1 MRFLGVTFIAAWF
14 ALLAT
19 GGASASARPLLA
31 VGYTSRASLRA
42 AVAGRA
48 DVVRLY
54 RRLRVAEVRASSA
67 GFGTSARG
75 LRGIRYLERVHA
87 RTSAAEPALFAST
100 AFGAPYEW
108 QYAAVHADAVPASV
122 LRGAASVTIAV
133 IDTGAD
139 LTAPDLSA
147 KAPRTYNVRTGGAD
161 VHDVIGHGTFV
172 ASLAAG
178 SVTNGEGVAGF
189 GGDARLLV
197 IKASGLAGSFTD
209 VDEANAIVYAVD
221 HGARVINLSVGG
233 PDSSETERRG
243 IAYAVDHGVL
253 VVAAIGNEY
262 TLGNPVEY
270 PAALLQP
277 VGSNG
282 NGGVGLSVG
291 ASTADG
297 TRAFFSNTGS
307 HLSLVAPGERVF
319 GAVSSTAA
327 PGEYST
333 VTLPG
338 SAAGL
343 YGFGSGTSF
352 SAPEVAGAAALV
364 MAANPLLPSADV
376 AQILKESA
384 SNKGAWNSATGFGV
398 LDVAGAVARAQNRPT
413 VSLTATRRGR
423 TIRLRWSSS
432 GAATY
437 RLTMSAGHK
446 TPLVLLDRTTRTS
459 AAYRVARGRRYTF
472 TLTAFDAAGS
482 RVASATSTV
491 R

>member
-1 MRFLGVTFIAAWF
+1 MRFLGVTFIAVWF
-14 ALLAT
+14 ALLAV
-19 GGASASARPLLA
+19 GGAGAAIRPMLA
-31 VGYTSRASLRA
+31 VGYASPAALRA

-48 DVVRLY
+48 DVVRVSP
-54 RRLRVAEVRASSA
+54 RLRVAQVRARAS
-67 GFGTSARG
+67 GFAASAR
-75 LRGIRYLERVHA
+75 RASGIRYVEPVRA
-87 RTSAAEPALFAST
+87 RSSTAEPALFAST

-108 QYAAVHADAVPASV
+108 QYAAARVDAAPASV
-122 LRGAASVTIAV
+122 LRAASAVTIAV

-139 LTAPDLSA
+139 LSAPDLAA
-147 KAPRTYNVRTGGAD
+147 KSPRTYNVRGGGAD
-161 VHDVIGHGTFV
+161 VRDTIGHGTFV
-172 ASLAAG
+172 SSLAAG

-189 GGDARLLV
+189 GGDAKLLV

-243 IAYAVDHGVL
+243 IAYAVDRGAL

-282 NGGVGLSVG
+282 NGGTGLSVG

-297 TRAFFSNTGS
+297 SRAFFSNTGS

-319 GAVSSTAA
+319 GAVSSTASPA
-327 PGEYST
+327 AYTT

-338 SAAGL
+338 SATGL

-364 MAANPLLPSADV
+364 MAANPLLPAADV

-384 SNKGAWNSATGFGV
+384 SNKGLWNPSTGFGV
-398 LDVAGAVARAQNRPT
+398 LDVAAAVARAQNRPAAA
-413 VSLTATRRGR
+413 LTANRSGR
-423 TIRLRWSSS
+423 TIRLRWSSP

-437 RLTMSAGHK
+437 RLTVSAGHR
-446 TPLVLLDRTTRTS
+446 TPAVLLDRTTRTS
-459 AAYRVARGRRYTF
+459 ASYRLARGPRYTF
-472 TLTAFDAAGS
+472 GVTAFDGAGS
-482 RVASATSTV
+482 RLASASSSV

>member
-1 MRFLGVTFIAAWF
+1 MRLLGVTFTAASL
-14 ALLAT
+14 ALLDAA
-19 GGASASARPLLA
+19 GAGASARPLLA
-31 VGYTSRASLRA
+31 VGYTSPSALRA
-42 AVAGRA
+42 VVAGRA
-48 DVVRLY
+48 EVVRAY
-54 RRLRVAEVRASSA
+54 PRLHIATVRAASA
-67 GFGTSARG
+67 GFAAAAR
-75 LRGIRYLERVHA
+75 RTPGIRYIERV
-87 RTSAAEPALFAST
+87 RPRVSAAEPALFGAT
-100 AFGAPYEW
+100 AVGAPFEW
-108 QYAAVHADAVPASV
+108 QYAAAHVDTVPAAT
-122 LRGAASVTIAV
+122 LRAASAVTIAV

-139 LTAPDLSA
+139 LAAPDLAA
-147 KAPRTYNVRTGGAD
+147 KAPRTYNVHTGGAD
-161 VHDVIGHGTFV
+161 VRDTIGHGTFV

-189 GGDARLLV
+189 GGDAKLLV
-197 IKASGLAGSFTD
+197 IKASGLGGSFTD

-243 IAYAVDHGVL
+243 VAYAVDHGVL

-282 NGGVGLSVG
+282 NGGGGLAVG

-297 TRAFFSNTGS
+297 SRAFFSNTGS

-319 GAVSSTAA
+319 GAVSSTASPTA
-327 PGEYST
+327 YAT

-338 SAAGL
+338 SSTGL

-352 SAPEVAGAAALV
+352 AAPEVAGAAALV
-364 MAANPLLPSADV
+364 MAANPLLPAADV

-384 SNKGAWNSATGFGV
+384 SNRGVWNAATGFGV
-398 LDVAGAVARAQNRPT
+398 LDVAAAVARAQNRP
-413 VSLTATRRGR
+413 VASLTASRVGK
-423 TIRLRWSSS
+423 TIRLRWASS

-437 RLTMSAGHK
+437 RLTVSAGHR
-446 TPLVLLDRTTRTS
+446 TPAVLLDRTTRTS
-459 AAYRVARGRRYTF
+459 AAYRFARGPRYTF
-472 TLTAFDAAGS
+472 SVTAFDALGT
-482 RVASATSTV
+482 RVASATASV

>member
-1 MRFLGVTFIAAWF
+1 MRFVGVTFIAAWF
-14 ALLAT
+14 ALLAAAAAV
-19 GGASASARPLLA
+19 ASPRPLLA
-31 VGYTSRASLRA
+31 VGYASPASLRA

-48 DVVRLY
+48 DVVRLSP
-54 RRLRVAEVRASSA
+54 RLRVAEVRGVSPGVAAS
-67 GFGTSARG
+67 
-75 LRGIRYLERVHA
+75 LRRSPGIRYVEPVHA
-87 RTSAAEPALFAST
+87 RTSTFEPALFASN

-108 QYAAVHADAVPASV
+108 QYAAAHADAVPTSI
-122 LRGAASVTIAV
+122 LRAARAVTIAV

-139 LTAPDLSA
+139 LTAPDLAA
-147 KAPRTYNVRTGGAD
+147 KTPRAYNVRTGGID
-161 VHDVIGHGTFV
+161 VRDTIGHGTFV

-189 GGDARLLV
+189 GGDAKLLV

-243 IAYAVDHGVL
+243 IAYAADRGVL

-282 NGGVGLSVG
+282 SGGVGLSVG

-297 TRAFFSNTGS
+297 SRAFFSNTGS

-319 GAVSSTAA
+319 GAVSSTASPA
-327 PGEYST
+327 AYAT

-338 SAAGL
+338 SATGL

-364 MAANPLLPSADV
+364 MAANPLLPAPEV

-384 SNKGAWNSATGFGV
+384 SGKGVWNAPTGYGV
-398 LDVAGAVARAQNRPT
+398 LDVGAAIARAQNRPA
-413 VSLTATRRGR
+413 VSLTAARSGTR
-423 TIRLRWSSS
+423 IRVRWSST

-437 RLTMSAGHK
+437 RLTISSGRTA
-446 TPLVLLDRTTRTS
+446 PVVLLDHTTRTS
-459 AAYRVARGRRYTF
+459 AAYRLTRGPRYAF
-472 TLTAFDAAGS
+472 SVTAFDASGA
-482 RVASATSTV
+482 RVAFATSTV